1 MAEKPA
7 VLVVEEVVADDLC
20 PLFLVFLLDFFFWE
34 EEVLEGLEED
44 DVVVEA
50 ELLSPSRLIL
60 TARSDLVDDT
70 F

>member
-7 VLVVEEVVADDLC
+7 VLIVVEVVADDLC

-34 EEVLEGLEED
+34 EEVLEGLEEVD
-44 DVVVEA
+44 VVEA
-50 ELLSPSRLIL
+50 ELLPSCLIL

>member
-1 MAEKPA
+1 MAEKPVA
-7 VLVVEEVVADDLC
+7 LVVVEEVADDLC

-34 EEVLEGLEED
+34 EEVLEGLEEVD
-44 DVVVEA
+44 VVEA
-50 ELLSPSRLIL
+50 ELLPSRLIL

>member
-7 VLVVEEVVADDLC
+7 ALVVVEVVADDLC

-44 DVVVEA
+44 DVEA
-50 ELLSPSRLIL
+50 ELLGPSRLIL

>member
-1 MAEKPA
+1 MAEKPVA
-7 VLVVEEVVADDLC
+7 LVVVEVVADDLC
-20 PLFLVFLLDFFFWE
+20 PLFLFFLLDFFFWE

-44 DVVVEA
+44 DVVEA
-50 ELLSPSRLIL
+50 ELLPSRLIL

>member
-7 VLVVEEVVADDLC
+7 VLVVVEVVADDLC

-44 DVVVEA
+44 DVVEA
-50 ELLSPSRLIL
+50 ERLGPSRLIL

>member
-1 MAEKPA
+1 MAEKPVA
-7 VLVVEEVVADDLC
+7 LVVVEVVADDLC

-44 DVVVEA
+44 DVEA
-50 ELLSPSRLIL
+50 ELLGPSRLIL

>member
-1 MAEKPA
+1 MSCGGRRLLWP
-7 VLVVEEVVADDLC
+7 VT
-20 PLFLVFLLDFFFWE
+20 LFFCE

-44 DVVVEA
+44 DVVEA
-50 ELLSPSRLIL
+50 ERLGPSRLIL

>member
-34 EEVLEGLEED
+34 EEVLEGLEEVD
-44 DVVVEA
+44 VVEA
-50 ELLSPSRLIL
+50 ELLPSRLIL

>member
-7 VLVVEEVVADDLC
+7 VLVVVEVVADDLC

-44 DVVVEA
+44 DVEA
-50 ELLSPSRLIL
+50 ELLGPSRLIL

>member
-7 VLVVEEVVADDLC
+7 ALVVVEVVADDLC

-44 DVVVEA
+44 DVEA

>member
-1 MAEKPA
+1 MAEKPVA
-7 VLVVEEVVADDLC
+7 LVVVEVVADDLC

-44 DVVVEA
+44 DVEA
-50 ELLSPSRLIL
+50 ELLGPSRLIL
-60 TARSDLVDDT
+60 TARSDLVDT

>member
-7 VLVVEEVVADDLC
+7 VLVVVEVVADDLC

-44 DVVVEA
+44 DVVEA
-50 ELLSPSRLIL
+50 ELLPSRRIL

>member
-7 VLVVEEVVADDLC
+7 ALVVVEVVVADDLC

-44 DVVVEA
+44 DVEA
-50 ELLSPSRLIL
+50 ELLGPSRLIL

>member
-7 VLVVEEVVADDLC
+7 ALVVVEVVADDLC

-34 EEVLEGLEED
+34 EEVLEGLEEVD
-44 DVVVEA
+44 VVEA
-50 ELLSPSRLIL
+50 ELLPSRLIL

>member
-7 VLVVEEVVADDLC
+7 ALVVVEVVADDLC

-44 DVVVEA
+44 DVEA
-50 ELLSPSRLIL
+50 ELLGPSRLIL
-60 TARSDLVDDT
+60 TARSDLVDT

>member
-1 MAEKPA
+1 MAEKPVA
-7 VLVVEEVVADDLC
+7 LVVVEVVADDLC

-34 EEVLEGLEED
+34 EEVLEGLEEVD
-44 DVVVEA
+44 VVEA
-50 ELLSPSRLIL
+50 ELLPSRLIL

>member
-1 MAEKPA
+1 MAEKPVA
-7 VLVVEEVVADDLC
+7 LVVVEVVADDLC

-50 ELLSPSRLIL
+50 ELLGPSRLIL